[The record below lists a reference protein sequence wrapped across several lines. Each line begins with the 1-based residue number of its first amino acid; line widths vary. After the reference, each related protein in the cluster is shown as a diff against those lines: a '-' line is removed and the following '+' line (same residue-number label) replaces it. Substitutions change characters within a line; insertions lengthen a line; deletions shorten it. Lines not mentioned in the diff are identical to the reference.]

1 MATGDVISVA
11 CTRGIIVFR
20 HFGIDLGDG
29 TIVHL
34 ATESDGKS
42 MSVQR
47 VPFEQFSVGK
57 PIRIEQEV
65 GESLAKDLVAERAL
79 QAVGKSGYH
88 LIWDNCEHFAREMKT
103 GVARSHQVEDAIKS
117 VVRGTL
123 AGISC
128 FLGRQSLAKSVTVL
142 SNARVAMSAGAL
154 VPTVIGETVRCS
166 SYTIARSL
174 NVDHE
179 KAHRSSRQAAY
190 AATAIGGF
198 VVGGPVGS
206 VSALAVA
213 LVSDRITDK
222 LDPAWKPLVQRRK
235 SSELD
240 S

>member
-1 MATGDVISVA
+1 MAAGDVISVA

-29 TIVHL
+29 TVVHL
-34 ATESDGKS
+34 ATESDGKR

-65 GESLAKDLVAERAL
+65 GESLARDLVVERAL

-88 LIWDNCEHFAREMKT
+88 LIWENCEHFAREIKT

-128 FLGRQSLAKSVTVL
+128 FLGRQSMAKSVTVL
-142 SNARVAMSAGAL
+142 SNARLAMSAGAC
-154 VPTVIGETVRCS
+154 R
-166 SYTIARSL
+166 
-174 NVDHE
+174 
-179 KAHRSSRQAAY
+179 
-190 AATAIGGF
+190 
-198 VVGGPVGS
+198 VVGKRISDWTTCRFARWWSCVAPARARLPAC
-206 VSALAVA
+206 SADG
-213 LVSDRITDK
+213 LVW
-222 LDPAWKPLVQRRK
+222 LDA
-235 SSELD
+235 
-240 S
+240 